1 MDCYREGS
9 VNVLLLLEARP
20 TSVASIQT
28 HDGGVSHNM
37 AGHVIVHYV
46 ELTYCT
52 GPSFPL
58 LHKTSGCS
66 LEDKLDRQ
74 RKHWFIC

>member
-37 AGHVIVHYV
+37 AGHVIVHYM
-46 ELTYCT
+46 LNSHIAQ
-52 GPSFPL
+52 GL
-58 LHKTSGCS
+58 LSRCSTKLQAAVWRTS
-66 LEDKLDRQ
+66 
-74 RKHWFIC
+74 